1 MPECNECGCDM
12 GDVRAA
18 GSTALCVSLEY
29 VGYGFFTG
37 VLPARD
43 LEPESVRAYGVC
55 GARCAMRKLGREVR
69 IVAKSHAP
77 VDAEKHLAMEAA

>member
-1 MPECNECGCDM
+1 MYECNECGRDM
-12 GDVRAA
+12 GDVRAE

-55 GARCAMRKLGREVR
+55 GTRCAMRRLGREVR
-69 IVAKSHAP
+69 VVAKSHVP
-77 VDAEKHLAMEAA
+77 VDVGKHLAVEAA